1 MSGVPRRTIF
11 LDRDGVLNRAV
22 VRDGKPYPPASVAQL
37 QIVPDAPAA
46 LAALKASGWLL
57 VGVTNQPDVARGTQ
71 QRAVVEAI
79 NTAVLAVLP
88 LQDILVCYH
97 DARDECE
104 CRKPRPGLLHQAAA
118 TYCSDLAAS
127 VMIGDRWKDIE
138 AGQRAGCATV
148 LIDCGYAEQKPA
160 RPPDYTARSLS
171 EAVDWILRQAATRK
185 GKEWG
190 RATVE

>member
-1 MSGVPRRTIF
+1 M
-11 LDRDGVLNRAV
+11 
-22 VRDGKPYPPASVAQL
+22 
-37 QIVPDAPAA
+37 PDAGAA
-46 LAALKASGWLL
+46 LAALSAAGWLL

-71 QRAVVEAI
+71 RRETVEAI
-79 NTAVLAVLP
+79 NAAVLAALP
-88 LQDILVCYH
+88 LQDIFVCYH
-97 DARDECE
+97 DASDECE

-118 TYCSDLAAS
+118 KYCSDLAAS

-148 LIDCGYAEQKPA
+148 LIDCGYAEPQPA

-171 EAVDWILRQAATRK
+171 EAVDWILRQAATRQE
-185 GKEWG
+185 KEWG

>member
-1 MSGVPRRTIF
+1 MTASRIRR
-11 LDRDGVLNRAV
+11 
-22 VRDGKPYPPASVAQL
+22 PAWQQL

-46 LAALKASGWLL
+46 LAALKAAGWLL

-79 NTAVLAVLP
+79 NAAVLAALP
-88 LQDILVCYH
+88 LQDIFVCYH

-118 TYCSDLAAS
+118 MYGSDLAAS
-127 VMIGDRWKDIE
+127 VMIGDRWKDVE

-148 LIDCGYAEQKPA
+148 LIDCGYAEPQPGAAA
-160 RPPDYTARSLS
+160 RVYRSL
-171 EAVDWILRQAATRK
+171 AVR
-185 GKEWG
+185 G
-190 RATVE
+190 RRLDSPSTGDT